1 MSIVLSTCVSLNI
14 ARTWLLCYKV
24 KEWFPRVPVAEERG
38 ILHKELEFGMAEMNT
53 EEIINFIKTSTKK
66 TPVKVYLKGDLE
78 AVNFGSS
85 IQSFISG
92 KSGVLFG
99 EWTEIKRVL
108 DENQSRIEDY
118 VVENDRRNSAIPTL
132 DLRNINA
139 RIEPGSIIRD
149 KVSIGDNAII
159 MMGASINIG
168 ASIGAGTMIDM
179 NAVVGGRAQIGSMCH
194 IGAGSVVAGVI
205 EPPSA
210 QPVVIEDDVLVGANA
225 VILEGVRVGKGSVVA
240 AGAIVTQDVAEYT
253 VVAGAPARVI
263 KNVDAKTKSK
273 TEILMDLRTL

>member
-1 MSIVLSTCVSLNI
+1 
-14 ARTWLLCYKV
+14 
-24 KEWFPRVPVAEERG
+24 
-38 ILHKELEFGMAEMNT
+38 MAEMNT

-66 TPVKVYLKGDLE
+66 TPVKVYVKGDLE
-78 AVNFGSS
+78 GIDFGSS

-92 KSGVLFG
+92 KSGVIFG
-99 EWTEIKRVL
+99 EWSDVQRVL
-108 DENQSRIEDY
+108 DENKARVEDY
-118 VVENDRRNSAIPTL
+118 VVENDRRNSAIPLL
-132 DLRNINA
+132 DLKNINA
-139 RIEPGSIIRD
+139 RIEPGAIIRD
-149 KVSIGDNAII
+149 KVSIGDNAIV

-168 ASIGAGTMIDM
+168 ASIGPGTMIDM
-179 NAVVGGRAQIGSMCH
+179 NVVVGGRAQIGSMCH

-225 VILEGVRVGKGSVVA
+225 VILEGVRIGKGAVVA
-240 AGAIVTQDVAEYT
+240 AGAVVTQDVAEYT

-273 TEILMDLRTL
+273 TEIMMDLRTL